1 MQWKPQKNILRS
13 TIQRENSRR
22 VRLLWFVYKKS
33 VQAHQYTTLE
43 MMDSYLYVAGIS
55 SCERAAYIEF
65 LDNLYSNIHS
75 FCTTLDLSNA
85 AFSDRT

>member
-1 MQWKPQKNILRS
+1 MQWKPQKNVLRS
-13 TIQRENSRR
+13 TIQRENSRC
-22 VRLLWFVYKKS
+22 VPLLRFVYKKS

-43 MMDSYLYVAGIS
+43 MIDSYLYVAGIS
-55 SCERAAYIEF
+55 ACERANTEF
-65 LDNLYSNIHS
+65 LDNLHIHS